1 VHAKFPL
8 LGLKFKNAT
17 DLHINQGPVTV
28 FDGSTYAGD
37 ARLPDLQPK
46 EERLLSYAIDL
57 GTEVQAVPHP
67 ENGRLTSVKLLKG
80 VVHTTTKV
88 KESKTYTVT
97 NRSDQDRLVL
107 IEHPFRPEF
116 KLMGDDKPAE
126 TASDVYRFQ
135 LKVGKGQSGKQ
146 TVAEERTVS
155 ESVALTNFDDNRI
168 RYFLSETA
176 SSPKVK
182 DALRVALEK
191 RGRLA
196 ATQQQIADIQRELNT
211 IKQDQPRLRSNLEKI
226 PGTDPLAKRILEKL
240 NQQETAIEQYEEQL
254 KKLNAQADQE
264 RKDYEGFL
272 ARLDVE

>member
-1 VHAKFPL
+1 

-28 FDGSTYAGD
+28 IDGGTYAGD

-57 GTEVQAVPHP
+57 GTEVQTVPHLD
-67 ENGRLTSVKLLKG
+67 NGRLTAVKILKG
-80 VVHTTTKV
+80 VVTTTTKL
-88 KESKTYTVT
+88 KESKTYSVT
-97 NRSDQDRLVL
+97 NRSDLDRVVL

-116 KLMGDDKPAE
+116 KLTSEEKPAE
-126 TASDVYRFQ
+126 TARDVYRFQ
-135 LKVGKGQSGKQ
+135 LQAPKGKTVTQ
-146 TVAEERTVS
+146 TVAEERTLN
-155 ESVALTNFDDNRI
+155 ESVALTNFDDNRV
-168 RYFLSETA
+168 RLLLNDAA

-182 DALRVALEK
+182 EALRGALEK

-196 ATQQQIADIQRELNT
+196 ATQQQIAEVQRELNT

-240 NQQETAIEQYEEQL
+240 NKQETDIERYEDQL
-254 KKLNAQADQE
+254 KQLNAQADQE
-264 RKDYEGFL
+264 RKDYEDFL
-272 ARLDVE
+272 TRLDVE